1 MSQTPENV
9 IDELTAELVAL
20 QLNYTNLQLECD
32 RLRQH
37 NKLLIPESTN
47 ELIKSLETEIDMLK
61 IKSDINVVIYPSV
74 VAITMILGIAGIYFG
89 SC

>member
-20 QLNYTNLQLECD
+20 QLNYTNLQLECN

-74 VAITMILGIAGIYFG
+74 VAITLILGIAGIYFG

>member
-1 MSQTPENV
+1 MSQTPETV
-9 IDELTAELVAL
+9 IDELTAELVAM
-20 QLNYTNLQLECD
+20 QLNYINLQLECN
-32 RLRQH
+32 RLKQH

-61 IKSDINVVIYPSV
+61 IKSDINVVLYPSV

>member
-20 QLNYTNLQLECD
+20 QLNYTNLQLECN